1 MVASRRHR
9 GCVVVVVVAG
19 ICIPHASEQA
29 SGTERVRSTRA
40 LCTAS
45 HCTTRERERD
55 RHAMASRE
63 RERAERAH
71 AYVRVAASV
80 YAAAAGGRAG
90 RARRAKESL
99 NACPSLS
106 FFGRTRTT
114 FFVVFER
121 CVMQADGEYAGCC
134 GGCFCWLLWSVSLL
148 CFDYLWGRSL
158 TRRFTCPHTLCL
170 CNCAARA
177 VDCQVQHLC
186 ALLQHHILQLTV
198 ALPIVRSF

>member
-1 MVASRRHR
+1 MVQREYEARARCARHHIAPR
-9 GCVVVVVVAG
+9 GR
-19 ICIPHASEQA
+19 QA
-29 SGTERVRSTRA
+29 
-40 LCTAS
+40 
-45 HCTTRERERD
+45 
-55 RHAMASRE
+55 RHGFERE
-63 RERAERAH
+63 RERAERERTHTRA
-71 AYVRVAASV
+71 RSGESV
-80 YAAAAGGRAG
+80 YAAAAAGGAG

-121 CVMQADGEYAGCC
+121 CVIHADGEYAGCC

>member
-134 GGCFCWLLWSVSLL
+134 GGCFCWLLWSVLL
-148 CFDYLWGRSL
+148 LGFDYLWGRSL
-158 TRRFTCPHTLCL
+158 TRRVSRVHMR
-170 CNCAARA
+170 CACATVLHERSIVKSNICAR
-177 VDCQVQHLC
+177 CY
-186 ALLQHHILQLTV
+186 TTT
-198 ALPIVRSF
+198 SYN